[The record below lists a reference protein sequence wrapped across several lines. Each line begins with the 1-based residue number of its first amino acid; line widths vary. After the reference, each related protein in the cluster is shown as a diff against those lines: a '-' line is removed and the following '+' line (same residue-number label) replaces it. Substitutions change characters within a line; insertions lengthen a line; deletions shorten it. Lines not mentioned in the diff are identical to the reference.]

1 METELFYHTKN
12 RLKERYGLD
21 IDEEVYQNLC
31 RDLMRLKVE
40 IYSSRPAGGGRSE
53 LCIEFQGQRV
63 RIIWD
68 KRTRNIVTV
77 LPREGNDQSASSR
90 G

>member
-1 METELFYHTKN
+1 METEFFYHAKN
-12 RLKERYGLD
+12 RLRERYRLD
-21 IDEEVYQNLC
+21 ITEEEYENLC

-40 IYSSRPAGGGRSE
+40 IFDSKPAGGNRSE
-53 LCIEFQGQRV
+53 LTIAFKGGKI

-77 LPREGNDQSASSR
+77 LPPTDTREGK
-90 G
+90 